1 MKSNYLLDRGGDV
14 WATTTPGAHAP
25 SPKSQIQAV
34 IAAHSFDCLGLLL
47 ESVSALACPVP
58 RNPPLTP
65 QQSIRLHSMPIALM
79 AGGAG

>member
-1 MKSNYLLDRGGDV
+1 MKSNYLHDWGGDV
-14 WATTTPGAHAP
+14 WATTTPGAHVP
-25 SPKSQIQAV
+25 SSKGQIQAV
-34 IAAHSFDCLGLLL
+34 IAAHNFDCLSLSL

-58 RNPPLTP
+58 RKAPLTP